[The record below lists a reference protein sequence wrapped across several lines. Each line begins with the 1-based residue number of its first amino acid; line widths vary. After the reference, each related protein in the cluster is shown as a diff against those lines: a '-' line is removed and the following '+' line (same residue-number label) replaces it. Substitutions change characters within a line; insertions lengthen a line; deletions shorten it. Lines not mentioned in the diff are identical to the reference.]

1 MRGKRR
7 EPIQITWDNDLWLS
21 SKDFEFI
28 QNSTI
33 FDEIEFWTQNTDWD
47 SDVYPNPNRNYLSWS
62 SQVFLKFFFNDVM
75 DESRP
80 DLDKRVLSCLMF
92 IHLLNH
98 NMNENELRLGGSPTI
113 KGWKFGEY
121 MRRNAQYG
129 RSQGLFGDNDYQIPK
144 SEWDEMFT
152 DLPFLTMGEMEKYRI
167 AAKLMKELRLHP
179 ISRVQQKRL
188 GIIIPRGGGDISSI
202 PDEWVA
208 LIYRSVL
215 DMEQRG
221 GLLVG
226 TLRVFDD
233 VVRNDN
239 RMGSWYVPIEQILS
253 DAEVNLYPFSTER
266 MSLQI
271 FSYNYAVKPNQL
283 SE

>member
-1 MRGKRR
+1 MRRR
-7 EPIQITWDNDLWLS
+7 EPIQITWDNDLWRS
-21 SKDFEFI
+21 SKAFEFI

-47 SDVYPNPNRNYLSWS
+47 SDVFPNPNRNYLSWS

-80 DLDKRVLSCLMF
+80 DLDKKVLSCLMF

-98 NMNENELRLGGSPTI
+98 NMNETELRLSGSSNI
-113 KGWKFGEY
+113 KGWNFGEY

-152 DLPFLTMGEMEKYRI
+152 DLPFLTMGEMERYRI
-167 AAKLMKELRLHP
+167 AVKLMKELRLRP
-179 ISRVQQKRL
+179 NSRVQLKRL

-208 LIYRSVL
+208 LIYRSVF

-233 VVRNDN
+233 VVGNDN
-239 RMGSWYVPIEQILS
+239 RMGSWYVPIDQILS

-266 MSLQI
+266 IGLGI

>member
-1 MRGKRR
+1 MRRT
-7 EPIQITWDNDLWLS
+7 EPIQITWDNDLWLT
-21 SKDFEFI
+21 SKAFEFI

-80 DLDKRVLSCLMF
+80 DLDKKVLSCLMF
-92 IHLLNH
+92 LHLLNH
-98 NMNENELRLGGSPTI
+98 NMSETEVRLSEGNSNI
-113 KGWKFGEY
+113 KEWNFGEY
-121 MRRNAQYG
+121 MRRSTQYR
-129 RSQGLFGDNDYQIPK
+129 RSRGLFGDNDYQIPK

-152 DLPFLTMGEMEKYRI
+152 DLPYLTMGEMEKYRI
-167 AAKLMKELRLHP
+167 AVKLMKEMR
-179 ISRVQQKRL
+179 IQRNSVSQQKRL

-202 PDEWVA
+202 PDTWVA

-221 GLLVG
+221 QLLVG
-226 TLRVFDD
+226 THRVFDD
-233 VVRNDN
+233 VVGNES
-239 RMGSWYVPIEQILS
+239 RMDGWYVPIDQILS

-266 MSLQI
+266 ISLRI